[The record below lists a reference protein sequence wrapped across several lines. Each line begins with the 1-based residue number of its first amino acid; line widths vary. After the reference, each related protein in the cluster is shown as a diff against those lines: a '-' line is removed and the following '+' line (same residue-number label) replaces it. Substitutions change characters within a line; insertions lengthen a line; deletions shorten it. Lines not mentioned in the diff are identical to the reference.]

1 MKKLGIN
8 TAAGIL
14 DIINTILVATSWFV
28 IGFAAIGEAGGAKG
42 ATSGAATFY
51 YIFVGVGLILH
62 IIGLLKSRKA
72 GISITGHILGIIG
85 TGIFLLSPALAL
97 GTFVL
102 LIIAAVFTLKQSPV
116 ASK

>member
-8 TAAGIL
+8 TSAGIL
-14 DIINTILVATSWFV
+14 DIVNTILAATSWFV
-28 IGFAAIGEAGGAKG
+28 IGFAALGEVGGAEG
-42 ATSGAATFY
+42 ATGGAAMFY
-51 YIFVGVGLILH
+51 YIFMGIGLVLH

-85 TGIFLLSPALAL
+85 TGVFLLSPALAL

-102 LIIAAVFTLKQSPV
+102 LIIAAVFTLKQTPV
-116 ASK
+116 VTK